1 MFFFIDMIYYSMNIM
16 LYTDVKIIE
25 TVMQSLRTNIWY
37 AMPVKGL
44 IRPFVLY
51 TNIDN
56 PQK

>member
-1 MFFFIDMIYYSMNIM
+1 MNIM